1 MINRI
6 RLTVPKYI
14 WSDQKRYQAWIWET
28 YGRYLNGNKAFSD
41 GSPNLDLQINLRW
54 W

>member
-14 WSDQKRYQAWIWET
+14 WIDERRYARWIWET
-28 YGRYLNGNKAFSD
+28 YGRYIKPGKENPSAE
-41 GSPNLDLQINLRW
+41 LDIQINLRW

>member
-6 RLTVPKYI
+6 RITVPRYI
-14 WSDQKRYQAWIWET
+14 WSDERRYKAWIWET
-28 YGRYLNGNKAFSD
+28 YGRYVIPNKDNS
-41 GSPNLDLQINLRW
+41 SSQLDLQIHLRW